1 MTHADYEAMKGTYV
15 RFCIDDLHWPDR
27 AEVLNQLHRRDELRG
42 RVIAISDGGAQGA
55 VFLMIEVAGLG
66 QRFIVPA
73 EKVEP
78 AE

>member
-1 MTHADYEAMKGTYV
+1 MTDSNYEAMKGTYV
-15 RFCIDDLHWPDR
+15 RFCIEDLHWPDR
-27 AEVLNQLHRRDELRG
+27 AEVLDQLHRRDELRG
-42 RVIAISDGGAQGA
+42 RVIAITDGGAQG
-55 VFLMIEVAGLG
+55 VFVMIEVAGLE